1 MGTSTKHFCN
11 PLHVFDRYLLYVEKK
26 KEKVHIIRE
35 GVKKRTIESVIM
47 IIPGRGGGGGP
58 RVLITPSYLGFF
70 NAPNLIVW
78 LY

>member
-47 IIPGRGGGGGP
+47 IIPGRGGGWGSAGVDHTLLL
-58 RVLITPSYLGFF
+58 RFF
-70 NAPNLIVW
+70 SMLQT
-78 LY
+78 